1 MNIEHIIAETPR
13 DRFPEPYRSMAD
25 FALQTGLQEAIN
37 NARERVRRSYKTA
50 IPEYYRAKSNF
61 CCHCVLVI
69 RSVPTLA
76 CNRTPSYV
84 LSRRDMP
91 LDMAYN
97 KRVKLRVRT
106 EIGFNHR
113 SC

>member
-1 MNIEHIIAETPR
+1 VISTRTVAHPCRWLATAGAVARIGKLRKGKGGLRDDIDQPPIAAMT
-13 DRFPEPYRSMAD
+13 
-25 FALQTGLQEAIN
+25 LTL
-37 NARERVRRSYKTA
+37 RRTQ
-50 IPEYYRAKSNF
+50 SNF

-84 LSRRDMP
+84 LSRRDMR

-97 KRVKLRVRT
+97 KRVKLRVRI